1 MFTIKDII
9 DLAIQIEEN
18 GERLYRSAA
27 KQVSHPSI
35 SALLLRLA
43 DEEVEHAEWF
53 SKLKDKV
60 KRAVD
65 DSRVEDMGKKILLG
79 VLGDQS
85 FSLKDVSF
93 SSMREIEDLL
103 RVAIEFQEDTVLFY
117 EMIRSYIDEKET
129 LDHLNTI
136 IEEENDHIRLLQ
148 ESLERETVG
157 RE

>member
-1 MFTIKDII
+1 MFTIGDIV
-9 DLAIQIEEN
+9 DLAVQIEKN
-18 GERLYRSAA
+18 GERLYRNAA
-27 KQVSHPSI
+27 KQVSDPSV

-43 DEEVEHAEWF
+43 NDEVDHAKWF
-53 SKLKDKV
+53 SKLKDKLNKV
-60 KRAVD
+60 IDDPQIEETGKR
-65 DSRVEDMGKKILLG
+65 ILLG

-85 FSLKDVSF
+85 FSLKDVDF
-93 SSMREIEDLL
+93 SSIKEIENLL

-148 ESLERETVG
+148 ESLERETVE